1 MNSILNITPREHQAE
16 LIQDILNTNEKV
28 ITIKL
33 LTGGGKTLLF
43 YLLSLIHVQ
52 DKRFLFTTPQINLTH
67 QTAQEQSHHVGILQ
81 GSISKDL
88 HKRIVI
94 ATIHTVINRGI
105 NTNRFNLK
113 QFDFIVI
120 DEAHLQKPKV
130 QKLLDSLAPHQ
141 RAILLSATPY
151 DSKKGTYLPYADKFI
166 LGTKYDWQYMR
177 ERGYLCPIDY
187 HVTNTLETAGIKR
200 NKEGDFNDKEI
211 TQAIKDSGID
221 IVNTSLQKINRDLP
235 TVVVAQNIEFANEL
249 AKQYKEVGFRVR
261 PIHSKMEGDSQNELI
276 EALKKGKLDM
286 LVAVNMLKTGVDIKH
301 LGNIVLA
308 TKLGSINDYIQTY
321 GRGARV
327 DPRKEKCIFIDIFNT
342 LELHGHPEEFEPKE
356 EEEEQREKK
365 KKTPK
370 LCSCGSTEFE
380 ITFKKG
386 LVVSKCVECGKELEK
401 PNNKVLECPKCHW
414 VGKSYI
420 ERLNGKDINAH
431 CPECNTFI
439 KTVEQ
444 VLPRELILIRASGER
459 LQKEIKANIN
469 LSDEELKQLSVFGSE
484 QQLEYV
490 LNLKKRGVSPASKK
504 LVENR
509 VRGFLRS
516 IPHQNKQIAY
526 LLEYDKEAIDLAF
539 NLINTNHNANIGRV
553 INKLKR
559 RKKQKPLTYIKSYI
573 NFLNK

>member
-1 MNSILNITPREHQAE
+1 MNSILNITPRDHQIE
-16 LIQDILNTNEKV
+16 LIRDIINTDEKI

-43 YLLSLIHVQ
+43 YLLSLIHMQ
-52 DKRFLFTTPQINLTH
+52 DKKFLFTTPQINLTH

-105 NTNRFNLK
+105 NTNKFNLK
-113 QFDFIVI
+113 QFDFIII
-120 DEAHLQKPKV
+120 DEAHQQKPKV
-130 QKLLDSLAPHQ
+130 QKLLDNLTTHQ
-141 RAILLSATPY
+141 RVILLSATPY
-151 DSKKGTYLPYADKFI
+151 DSKKGTYLPYADNFI
-166 LGTKYDWQYMR
+166 LGIKYDWQYMR
-177 ERGYLCPIDY
+177 ERNYLCPIDY

-200 NKEGDFNDKEI
+200 NKEGDYNDKEL
-211 TQAIKDSGID
+211 TKAIKDSGID
-221 IVNTSLQKINRDLP
+221 IVNTSLQKINRALP
-235 TVVVAQNIEFANEL
+235 TVVVAQNIEFADEL
-249 AKQYKEVGFRVR
+249 AKQYKEEGFRVR
-261 PIHSKMEGDSQNELI
+261 AIHSKMEGDSQTELI
-276 EALKKGKLDM
+276 EALKKDKLDM

-308 TKLGSINDYIQTY
+308 TKLGSINDFIQTY

-342 LELHGHPEEFEPKE
+342 LEEHGHPEEFEPKE
-356 EEEEQREKK
+356 EEEKKEKK
-365 KKTPK
+365 KKAPK
-370 LCSCGSTEFE
+370 KCSCGSIEFE
-380 ITFKKG
+380 TLFKKG
-386 LVVSKCVECGKELEK
+386 LVVSKCVECGEEDEK
-401 PNNKVLECPKCHW
+401 PNNKVLECPSCHW
-414 VGKSYI
+414 VGKSYTK
-420 ERLNGKDINAH
+420 RLNGQDINAH

-459 LQKEIKANIN
+459 LQKELKVNIT
-469 LSDEELKQLSVFGSE
+469 LSEEELKQLSVFGSE

-490 LNLKKRGVSPASKK
+490 LNLKKRGVTPASKK

-509 VRGFLRS
+509 VQGFLRA
-516 IPHQNKQIAY
+516 IPHANKQIAH

-539 NLINTNHNANIGRV
+539 NLISTNPNAHIGRV

-573 NFLNK
+573 NFLSK